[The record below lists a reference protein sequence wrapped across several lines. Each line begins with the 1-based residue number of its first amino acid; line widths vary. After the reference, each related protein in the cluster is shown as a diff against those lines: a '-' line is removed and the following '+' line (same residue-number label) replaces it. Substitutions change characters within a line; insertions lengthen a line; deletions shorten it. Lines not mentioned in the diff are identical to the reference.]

1 MHGEGGH
8 HNSLGPIVRPY
19 TITGGRTRTSVEEL
33 ELETLVATTSAGDL
47 ELPRLTM
54 ERREI
59 AALCREILSVA
70 EVSAR
75 VNVTLGVA
83 RVLVGDMAE
92 EGLVEIHRPAT
103 ANHSPDVALLERV
116 LYGLR
121 AL

>member
-33 ELETLVATTSAGDL
+33 ELETLVATTPAGDL
-47 ELPRLTM
+47 EPPRLTM